1 MPKSSSQEPPF
12 VGSNV
17 YNDCNTKRTDE
28 WPSKHN
34 QVGRGAKRQSIS
46 RMPKVGCKDYSSNS
60 SSSNKSVIWARKED
74 DNTEGEAAGWPR
86 WETVSN
92 QNCEK
97 FSRSSDAYV
106 DDSAM
111 ACKKGWNESKY
122 GNAKRVTG
130 EGDDVIHHDGLD
142 GWRQSNPNI
151 HMVEKGSLSKSACW
165 DRPAD
170 GNGKQETGGWSRWPG
185 ATSKATQQC
194 TSHHNSHQNR
204 KGCWNQSE
212 EWTTSKDGSTRACK
226 KGWNESRDGKQKSED
241 GGDAFDH
248 DGCDGWKQSSSN
260 IHIVDEGSLSKS
272 TSWDQVKDE
281 NLKQEIDE
289 WGRWPGAMS
298 KTTRHYTSHIN
309 RKGCW
314 NQSKGWTKSKDGSTM
329 ACRSGWNAAGDG
341 KETREITDGF
351 DASEDDARDGW
362 RQSSSSIHMAD
373 KGSLSNSASWDRAK
387 DENVKKENSG
397 RPRWPG
403 AMSKT
408 IRQFPRQS
416 WGWTSSDDG
425 KSHKK
430 TDGWNR
436 DLVQNG
442 DPWIH
447 RGSVM
452 PRKCDWNKSVTG
464 STGDSL
470 DIDQKKWD
478 PGLDQTGGDPWKQIS
493 PTVPPKTRRRKFVSE
508 TVAGGENSII
518 RKSKWS
524 GAPNFSNPD
533 ALKQHRSKRCAAMAE
548 TSEQCTS
555 SQNVKGCWNQ
565 SWGRIASEFG
575 DSLMENNSRITDLD
589 QSDDPWMEHRPMT
602 SPKCDWNKSASW
614 TESRVDRFDT
624 KHKRWGPVFDQTCRD
639 PWEQHSP
646 LELPRF
652 CRRKSGSL
660 TLDEGKNSFRES
672 NKFSATTDFGD
683 PETLKQLPKIGGESL
698 FRGRSRAPYHAWEH
712 ENYQSNDTYK
722 KGAVGVAAY
731 FGDSQSGRSQRS
743 SQVGHQIGGGVLK
756 HPERDT
762 EEFFGRKKARCLGHD
777 SGVINFEGPWKRRD
791 HFHDTESW
799 RQGSPNDET
808 EKNKLFLND
817 TSCDRFLRQRSSDRD
832 PFNDRGC
839 PVKEESKEIC
849 CDRRDS
855 DPCFGSYVDLHWGNG
870 VPSKDF
876 RELNVQPS
884 EEFHSSRQFMLQ
896 NKSSDDKWDH
906 KTGKVSSGN
915 VPKDSKTILNDSL
928 SPSHLR
934 RDDEGFR
941 DDTVKPIVTTPN
953 QNVDQD
959 VTNSFRVLKSQQKLH
974 LSQFSTKN
982 LRSNTDETDHTAS
995 SPIQFIQKMQVS
1007 SGHPSRTKSSNPN
1020 DQRQQ
1025 PPSNLKD
1032 EVQHHEQQQAILN
1045 GESFKK
1051 SENIRFTSNTQDLNV
1066 LPFTAVSPLQP
1077 FSSTVC
1083 LSSSDP
1089 VFIQAN
1095 VDPSSSNLCSGL
1107 SPAIIGQKSSTT
1119 PEKLKTSSKK
1129 LEPVPITVAP
1139 SEKILNTSTHSIQEE
1154 AKQIGGIGNLSRS
1167 SVQTMNCPYSESRN
1181 TSLSEPVVVQVNGG
1195 SNSSKYEKEEVGANG
1210 EVKGGMDDK
1219 GIRMFKIA
1227 LAEFVKEIIKPVW
1240 KEGRLS
1246 KAAHNT
1252 VVKKV
1257 VDKVVGVQGTNIPQT
1272 QERID
1277 LYLSCAKGKLH
1288 KLVQVNVVAI
1298 LISVRFGIST
1308 ISFKFKIDGRFL
1320 FLYRII

>member
-1 MPKSSSQEPPF
+1 MPMSSSQEPPF
-12 VGSNV
+12 VGSSV

-34 QVGRGAKRQSIS
+34 QAGRGAKRQSSS

-74 DNTEGEAAGWPR
+74 DNTKGEAAGWPR

-97 FSRSSDAYV
+97 YSRSSNAYV

-111 ACKKGWNESKY
+111 ACKKGWNESKC

-130 EGDDVIHHDGLD
+130 EGGDVIHHDGLD

-151 HMVEKGSLSKSACW
+151 HMVEKGSLSKSECW

-194 TSHHNSHQNR
+194 TSHQNR

-212 EWTTSKDGSTRACK
+212 EWTTSEDGSTRACK
-226 KGWNESRDGKQKSED
+226 KDWNESRDGKQKRED
-241 GGDAFDH
+241 GGDAFGH
-248 DGCDGWKQSSSN
+248 DGCDGWRQSSSN
-260 IHIVDEGSLSKS
+260 IHIVDKGSLSKS

-281 NLKQEIDE
+281 NFKQEIDE
-289 WGRWPGAMS
+289 CGRWPGAMS
-298 KTTRHYTSHIN
+298 KTTRHYSSHKN
-309 RKGCW
+309 REGCW
-314 NQSKGWTKSKDGSTM
+314 NQSKGWAASEDGSTM

-341 KETREITDGF
+341 KETREITDGY
-351 DASEDDARDGW
+351 DASEDDARDGF
-362 RQSSSSIHMAD
+362 RQSSSSIHMAE
-373 KGSLSNSASWDRAK
+373 KGSLSNSAAWDRAK
-387 DENVKKENSG
+387 DDNVKKENSG
-397 RPRWPG
+397 WPRWPE

-425 KSHKK
+425 KLHKE

-436 DLVQNG
+436 DLVQN

-452 PRKCDWNKSVTG
+452 PQKCDWNKSVTG
-464 STGDSL
+464 SKGDSL

-493 PTVPPKTRRRKFVSE
+493 PTVPPKTRRRKFVSA

-524 GAPNFSNPD
+524 DAPDFSNPD
-533 ALKQHRSKRCAAMAE
+533 ALKQHRSRWCAAMAE

-589 QSDDPWMEHRPMT
+589 QSDDPRMEHRPMK

-639 PWEQHSP
+639 PWEQHIP
-646 LELPRF
+646 PELPRF

-660 TLDEGKNSFRES
+660 TLDEGKNSFKES
-672 NKFSATTDFGD
+672 NKFSGTTDFGD
-683 PETLKQLPKIGGESL
+683 PETLKQLPKLGGESL

-712 ENYQSNDTYK
+712 ENYRSNDTYK

-731 FGDSQSGRSQRS
+731 SGDSPHPCRS
-743 SQVGHQIGGGVLK
+743 
-756 HPERDT
+756 
-762 EEFFGRKKARCLGHD
+762 
-777 SGVINFEGPWKRRD
+777 
-791 HFHDTESW
+791 
-799 RQGSPNDET
+799 
-808 EKNKLFLND
+808 
-817 TSCDRFLRQRSSDRD
+817 
-832 PFNDRGC
+832 
-839 PVKEESKEIC
+839 
-849 CDRRDS
+849 
-855 DPCFGSYVDLHWGNG
+855 
-870 VPSKDF
+870 
-876 RELNVQPS
+876 
-884 EEFHSSRQFMLQ
+884 
-896 NKSSDDKWDH
+896 KSSY
-906 KTGKVSSGN
+906 
-915 VPKDSKTILNDSL
+915 
-928 SPSHLR
+928 
-934 RDDEGFR
+934 
-941 DDTVKPIVTTPN
+941 
-953 QNVDQD
+953 
-959 VTNSFRVLKSQQKLH
+959 
-974 LSQFSTKN
+974 
-982 LRSNTDETDHTAS
+982 
-995 SPIQFIQKMQVS
+995 
-1007 SGHPSRTKSSNPN
+1007 PN
-1020 DQRQQ
+1020 DQRQR

-1032 EVQHHEQQQAILN
+1032 EVQHHEQQQALLN

-1066 LPFTAVSPLQP
+1066 LPF
-1077 FSSTVC
+1077 SSTVC
-1083 LSSSDP
+1083 VSSSDP

-1095 VDPSSSNLCSGL
+1095 VDPSYSNLCSGL

-1119 PEKLKTSSKK
+1119 SEELKTGSKK
-1129 LEPVPITVAP
+1129 PEPVPTTVAP
-1139 SEKILNTSTHSIQEE
+1139 SEKILNTSTHSVKEE
-1154 AKQIGGIGNLSRS
+1154 AKQIGRIGNLSRI
-1167 SVQTMNCPYSESRN
+1167 SVQTMNCPYSENRN
-1181 TSLSEPVVVQVNGG
+1181 TSLSEPVDVQVNGG
-1195 SNSSKYEKEEVGANG
+1195 SNSSKYEKEVVGANG

-1288 KLVQVNVVAI
+1288 KLVQDYLEMFIN
-1298 LISVRFGIST
+1298 T
-1308 ISFKFKIDGRFL
+1308 
-1320 FLYRII
+1320 